1 MSQSM
6 DSFAKH
12 SLVYGL
18 SNGINKLIPLV
29 TLPVLSRSLSPKD
42 YGIIAV
48 LSLAAYAYSSVFG
61 LGLGVSAGVVYF
73 KSEDQRHRQLTI
85 ITSFFLLAISS
96 IVLVMFCSALGPY
109 ISMVAFRDGQFA
121 SLILLHATGIAL
133 QIMTQ
138 PFLWKLQFENQA
150 LKYALLSVGG
160 AAISMAAILILTVW
174 SERGVHG
181 WVEGAVIGNSSLLFS
196 ILVWK
201 VRYHRAVSILHL
213 APELLKL
220 GLPHVPAFAFVF
232 LIQYSGIYMLEWY
245 LPLDQ
250 VGIYGIGYSIG
261 MALGLATT
269 AFSTA
274 WYPFFQGYGKSQ
286 GEALVIFQKILV
298 AYALM
303 FGSLCLL
310 FFVFAEPVVSFLVD
324 SRYQEAYLVIG
335 PIALAQF
342 FLGMWVI
349 LLPGV
354 YFAGETYYMPV
365 IQGVIAGIVLTLN
378 FLLIPKLGIQGA
390 AISFAIGA
398 LGMVCLQGVLNKFRR
413 YLVVSYVWYRP
424 GLFVGLLLLMGAGN
438 VLASSILSSR
448 GQLITGVAMVCAYFG
463 IAWAVLSTHERLQVL
478 QWAKE
483 KVLA

>member
-1 MSQSM
+1 MSQSI

-160 AAISMAAILILTVW
+160 AI
-174 SERGVHG
+174 
-181 WVEGAVIGNSSLLFS
+181 
-196 ILVWK
+196 
-201 VRYHRAVSILHL
+201 
-213 APELLKL
+213 
-220 GLPHVPAFAFVF
+220 
-232 LIQYSGIYMLEWY
+232 
-245 LPLDQ
+245 
-250 VGIYGIGYSIG
+250 
-261 MALGLATT
+261 
-269 AFSTA
+269 
-274 WYPFFQGYGKSQ
+274 
-286 GEALVIFQKILV
+286 
-298 AYALM
+298 
-303 FGSLCLL
+303 
-310 FFVFAEPVVSFLVD
+310 
-324 SRYQEAYLVIG
+324 
-335 PIALAQF
+335 
-342 FLGMWVI
+342 
-349 LLPGV
+349 
-354 YFAGETYYMPV
+354 
-365 IQGVIAGIVLTLN
+365 
-378 FLLIPKLGIQGA
+378 
-390 AISFAIGA
+390 
-398 LGMVCLQGVLNKFRR
+398 
-413 YLVVSYVWYRP
+413 
-424 GLFVGLLLLMGAGN
+424 
-438 VLASSILSSR
+438 
-448 GQLITGVAMVCAYFG
+448 
-463 IAWAVLSTHERLQVL
+463 
-478 QWAKE
+478 
-483 KVLA
+483 